1 MRILI
6 VWIQCGAHGMVHEM
20 PWEKAHQAG
29 PQERTNTHMAAP
41 LMKFEEVRAA
51 LKQRFPMIMVDS
63 VTSLEPGKSIQTTKN
78 VTGSEIQFL
87 GHFPEHAVMP
97 GTLIVEAIGQSASI
111 LFSKTTGTGTR
122 PGEFLVLGSINNMRF
137 LAPVVPGD
145 RIDIELRILKLV
157 EDLALVEA
165 VATVDHTVVA
175 TGKLGF
181 ARRSFQPSSNKT
193 SDSMENVTSNQE
205 GTNSN
210 YGAPGAT

>member
-1 MRILI
+1 M
-6 VWIQCGAHGMVHEM
+6 
-20 PWEKAHQAG
+20 
-29 PQERTNTHMAAP
+29 TAA
-41 LMKFEEVRAA
+41 LMNFEEVRAA

-63 VTSLEPGKSIQTTKN
+63 VISLEPGKSIRTTKN
-78 VTGSEIQFL
+78 VTGNEIHFL

-111 LFSKTTGTGTR
+111 LFSKTTGTGAR

-145 RIDIELRILKLV
+145 RMEIELRVLKFI

-165 VATVDHTVVA
+165 EATVDHTVVA

-181 ARRSFQPSSNKT
+181 ARRNFEQ
-193 SDSMENVTSNQE
+193 
-205 GTNSN
+205 
-210 YGAPGAT
+210 AATRDPNGLRAE

>member
-1 MRILI
+1 
-6 VWIQCGAHGMVHEM
+6 
-20 PWEKAHQAG
+20 
-29 PQERTNTHMAAP
+29 MATAV
-41 LMKFEEVRAA
+41 MKFEEVRTV

-63 VTSLEPGKSIQTTKN
+63 VISLEPGKCIRTTKN
-78 VTGSEIQFL
+78 VTGNEIQFL

-145 RIDIELRILKLV
+145 RVEIELRVLKFI
-157 EDLALVEA
+157 EDFALVEA
-165 VATVDHTVVA
+165 VATVDDTVVA

-181 ARRSFQPSSNKT
+181 ARRSLRPVPTK
-193 SDSMENVTSNQE
+193 
-205 GTNSN
+205 NSN
-210 YGAPGAT
+210 TLQKFPVSP